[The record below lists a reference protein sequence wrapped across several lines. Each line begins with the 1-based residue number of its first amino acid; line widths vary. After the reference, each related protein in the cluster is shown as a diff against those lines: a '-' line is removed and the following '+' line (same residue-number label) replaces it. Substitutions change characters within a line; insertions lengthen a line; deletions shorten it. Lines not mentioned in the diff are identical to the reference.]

1 LPGTEWDDKEKGY
14 FAGKN
19 KKPKNDQFAGDF
31 EKNSLVAGLLLF
43 GSSWRRR
50 LSTAETAELASQ
62 KVLDKPDIF
71 SVLAEECAERIKYRT
86 KNVACTLR

>member
-1 LPGTEWDDKEKGY
+1 MTLLHVVQPQAWSRDRLKRWSSENDPKEDRPLPVVRSR
-14 FAGKN
+14 
-19 KKPKNDQFAGDF
+19 F
-31 EKNSLVAGLLLF
+31 EE
-43 GSSWRRR
+43 RR

-71 SVLAEECAERIKYRT
+71 PVQEEECADRIKYRT

>member
-1 LPGTEWDDKEKGY
+1 MVRSR
-14 FAGKN
+14 
-19 KKPKNDQFAGDF
+19 F
-31 EKNSLVAGLLLF
+31 EE
-43 GSSWRRR
+43 RR

-71 SVLAEECAERIKYRT
+71 PVQEEECADRIKYRT